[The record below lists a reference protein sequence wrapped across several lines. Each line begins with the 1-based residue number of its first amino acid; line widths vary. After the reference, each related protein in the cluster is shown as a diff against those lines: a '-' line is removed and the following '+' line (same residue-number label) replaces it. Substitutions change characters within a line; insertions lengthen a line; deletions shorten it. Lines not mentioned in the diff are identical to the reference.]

1 MPLIKDDNQL
11 RARIVGGSRTMR
23 RGDALLRRSW
33 ASWYR
38 RDTPLFPLDFIFL
51 TR

>member
-38 RDTPLFPLDFIFL
+38 DTPLLPLDFIF
-51 TR
+51 RAR